1 METIENFENGDPR
14 EKAYRESSLLSVV
27 DGRERERER
36 VVRGSMM
43 STQIDAGLKWKKDK
57 PRTRRVYKRRERERE
72 REKWK
77 KKWKVEE
84 RIRQKFEREWR

>member
-1 METIENFENGDPR
+1 
-14 EKAYRESSLLSVV
+14 
-27 DGRERERER
+27 
-36 VVRGSMM
+36 M

-72 REKWK
+72 REGEKWK

-84 RIRQKFEREWR
+84 RIRDRDEKFEREWQ